1 MRAQAK
7 PKKTLKLLSES
18 EIIAAIGRLKCSH
31 QNRLSGD
38 DIGSF
43 QANGQVFAAT
53 DSLIEGIH
61 YRDGWLSP
69 RDIAYKLFARNYSDF
84 AVKGAKPRYALCNLA
99 LRAAHA
105 SESFVTPFLRELD
118 RLFTRFGITLTGGDT
133 SRAQHDHFTLS
144 FFGSARRFV
153 PRAARQLKAG
163 DIVFQIGRVGGSD
176 AARALI
182 ETGAQFQAKDIR
194 AFARPGFL
202 EQYSRPLYPI
212 AAIDQSDSVQKTL
225 QLLAEANSAELE
237 IELDQVQTARS
248 LGAVN
253 EANALQVLGAAE
265 DLAVFGIVPGGGKAR
280 TKSAPAF
287 RPIGRVKYI
296 HRARARVLYNLNGR
310 KFEHHATT
318 FEHFA

>member
-1 MRAQAK
+1 VRPRAK
-7 PKKTLKLLSES
+7 PKQTPKLLSES

-31 QNRLSGD
+31 KNQLSGD

-43 QANGQVFAAT
+43 HAKGQVFAAT

-61 YRDGWLSP
+61 YRDGWLLP
-69 RDIAYKLFARNYSDF
+69 QDIAYKLFARNYSDF
-84 AVKGAKPRYALCNLA
+84 AVKGVKPRYALCNLA

-118 RLFTRFGITLTGGDT
+118 KLFTRFGITLIGGDT

-153 PRAARQLKAG
+153 PRAAKQLKAG

-182 ETGAQFQAKDIR
+182 ETGAQFQAKEIKP
-194 AFARPGFL
+194 FVRPVFL
-202 EQYSRPLYPI
+202 QNYSRPLNPI

-237 IELDQVQTARS
+237 IDLHLVLTAGSVGR
-248 LGAVN
+248 VN
-253 EANALQVLGAAE
+253 EANAGQVLGAAE
-265 DLAVFGIVPGGGKAR
+265 DLAVFGIVRGGGRAR
-280 TKSAPAF
+280 AKSAPAF